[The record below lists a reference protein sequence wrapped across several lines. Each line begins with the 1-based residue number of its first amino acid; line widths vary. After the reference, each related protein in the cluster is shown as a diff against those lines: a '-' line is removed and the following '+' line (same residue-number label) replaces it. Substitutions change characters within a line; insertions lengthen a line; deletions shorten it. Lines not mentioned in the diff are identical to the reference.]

1 MSGLPLALTM
11 GEPAGIGGEIALKAW
26 RASQEAPSGPA
37 IPPFFAVDSPN
48 RLRALSELP
57 GCGAPVIPIDA
68 ADEAGAAF
76 GDGLPV
82 LPLGAAVSAEA
93 GRPGANS
100 ATAVIE
106 SIDRAIDLVRL
117 GRAGAMVTNPIQKA
131 PLMATGFGFPGHT
144 EYLEHRAGGGPVVMM
159 LAGPR
164 LRVSLVT
171 VHLPLARVAAV
182 LTVEKVETVGRIT
195 AEALRRDFG
204 IARPR
209 LAFAGFNPHAG
220 EAGALG
226 SEESEIVMPAVAAL
240 RKAGIDAAGPYPA
253 DTMFHDAARAAYD
266 AAVCLYHDQGLIPLK
281 TLDIERGVNVTL
293 GLPWIRTSPD
303 HGTALDIAGTG
314 RASPSSLIAALQ
326 MAADLAQRRAVA
338 GPAGG

>member
-1 MSGLPLALTM
+1 MPSIEQQVELVKTLVGDIRHSFAALTP
-11 GEPAGIGGEIALKAW
+11 EQAASPSACADLQVHDVLSHLIGGAERQA
-26 RASQEAPSGPA
+26 
-37 IPPFFAVDSPN
+37 DSM
-48 RLRALSELP
+48 
-57 GCGAPVIPIDA
+57 
-68 ADEAGAAF
+68 
-76 GDGLPV
+76 
-82 LPLGAAVSAEA
+82 
-93 GRPGANS
+93 
-100 ATAVIE
+100 
-106 SIDRAIDLVRL
+106 RL

-131 PLMATGFGFPGHT
+131 PLMAAGFGFPGHT
-144 EYLEHRAGGGPVVMM
+144 EYLEHRAGGGPVAMM

-171 VHLPLARVAAV
+171 AHLPLARVATA
-182 LTVEKVETVGRIT
+182 LTAGKVETAGRIT

-253 DTMFHDAARAAYD
+253 DTMFHAAARAAYD

-326 MAADLAQRRAVA
+326 MAAELAQRRAA
-338 GPAGG
+338 ADPAGS